1 MRSGPAK
8 ERPLRERYRDKCMEK
23 EVLVTTEFL
32 LQKEEE
38 WKEITAKAE
47 QIFCEAVESIE
58 TLEHFFCGKPVLA
71 LKAEFLER
79 KEKGKT
85 DFEALSRHLEK
96 LEVIA
101 FIYDKVER
109 ENRGFIKTN

>member
-1 MRSGPAK
+1 
-8 ERPLRERYRDKCMEK
+8 MEN
-23 EVLVTTEFL
+23 EVIVTTEFL

-38 WKEITAKAE
+38 WKEIAAKAE
-47 QIFCEAVESIE
+47 QIFCEAAESIE
-58 TLEHFFCGKPVLA
+58 RLEQIFYGKPVLA
-71 LKAEFLER
+71 LKAEFLAR
-79 KEKGKT
+79 KEKGRM

>member
-1 MRSGPAK
+1 
-8 ERPLRERYRDKCMEK
+8 MEK

-32 LQKEEE
+32 FRKEEE
-38 WKEITAKAE
+38 WKEIAAKAE
-47 QIFCEAVESIE
+47 QIFCETAESIE
-58 TLEHFFCGKPVLA
+58 KLEQIFCGKPVLS
-71 LKAEFLER
+71 LKTEFFDR
-79 KEKGKT
+79 KEKGRM

>member
-1 MRSGPAK
+1 
-8 ERPLRERYRDKCMEK
+8 MEK

-32 LQKEEE
+32 FQKEEE
-38 WKEITAKAE
+38 WKEIAAKAE
-47 QIFCEAVESIE
+47 QIFCEAAESIE
-58 TLEHFFCGKPVLA
+58 KLEQIFCGKPVLA
-71 LKAEFLER
+71 LKTEFLDR
-79 KEKGKT
+79 KEKGRM

-109 ENRGFIKTN
+109 ENRGFVKTN